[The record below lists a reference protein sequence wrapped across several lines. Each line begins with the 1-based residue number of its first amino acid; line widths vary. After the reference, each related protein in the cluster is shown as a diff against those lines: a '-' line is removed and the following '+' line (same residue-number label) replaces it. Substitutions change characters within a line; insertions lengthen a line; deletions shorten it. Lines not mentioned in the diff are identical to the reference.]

1 MRIGIIGSGR
11 IGGNLG
17 RLLALA
23 GHEVMFTF
31 SRDPAKL
38 EAAASDA
45 GEAARAGEPAE
56 AAAWADVLVLSV
68 PWRVL
73 DEAVAAAGALDGKV
87 VVDTINP
94 YGEGGLVKLPQG
106 SSAAQEVA
114 ARIPGARTV
123 KAFNTLTSAFQRDAS
138 GRAAPER
145 VAIFFAGEDEEAKGI
160 VGGLIDDAG
169 FAPVDVG
176 GWSEVWLLEAP
187 RRDGS
192 VYGEEYREDDARE
205 IAGAVAVDP
214 ERAMRLAVERKR

>member
-31 SRDPAKL
+31 SRDRAKL
-38 EAAASDA
+38 ESAASDV
-45 GEAARAGEPAE
+45 GEGAKAGEPAE

-73 DEAVAAAGALDGKV
+73 DEAVAVTGPLDGKV
-87 VVDTINP
+87 VIDTINP
-94 YGEGGLVKLPQG
+94 YGEGGLVHLEDTT
-106 SSAAQEVA
+106 AAQEVA
-114 ARIPGARTV
+114 SRIPGARTV
-123 KAFNTLTSAFQRDAS
+123 KAFNTLTSAFQRDAA
-138 GRAAPER
+138 GRPAGER

-176 GWSEVWLLEAP
+176 GWSQVWLLEAP

-192 VYGEEYREDDARE
+192 VYGEEYGEDDARE
-205 IAGAVAVDP
+205 IAGAVAEDP
-214 ERAMRLAVERKR
+214 ERASRLAIERKR